1 MWTYS
6 LGLLIIC
13 HLANFTVITKK
24 QSLTTGSTEVQT
36 CPTAWPVLIAHACMG
51 VRVCVCAN
59 FIDKNY
65 ARLGDKEIWPHVSQL
80 DSAKNQR
87 TTLKQRTE
95 QGEGEGEHRRKVN
108 CHRLHAVSLTVFG
121 LICCHN
127 GSIRQSA
134 MLTVSGV
141 NGNAACSCL
150 HCWPTAGCIFSKGFT
165 CGQRGERWHLRNP
178 CRCRLTWNDASM
190 CLLNCIRDGNR

>member
-1 MWTYS
+1 MN
-6 LGLLIIC
+6 IFAR
-13 HLANFTVITKK
+13 LANHLSFSKFYSYYEKTKPDDGFN
-24 QSLTTGSTEVQT
+24 GSTDVSYSMT
-36 CPTAWPVLIAHACMG
+36 SAYRACVYG
-51 VRVCVCAN
+51 CACVSVCAN

-95 QGEGEGEHRRKVN
+95 QGEGEHRRKLN

-150 HCWPTAGCIFSKGFT
+150 HC
-165 CGQRGERWHLRNP
+165 
-178 CRCRLTWNDASM
+178 
-190 CLLNCIRDGNR
+190 